1 MKLILIDKEDSSEVD
16 RKNALILTK
25 FNIGCQILMIQTLKR
40 KRSEFEIV
48 FIFLQTKTIVI
59 LKLSLDNEV
68 KQ

>member
-1 MKLILIDKEDSSEVD
+1 VKLIHIDKGDSSEVD

-25 FNIGCQILMIQTLKR
+25 FNIGCQILMIQILKR
-40 KRSEFEIV
+40 RRSEFEIA

-59 LKLSLDNEV
+59 LKLSPDNEV